1 MAAEGRKTYIGLSVG
16 NHNSVI
22 AIINKEHRAEVIANE
37 DGEHKTPTYIAF
49 SGEEE
54 YHGSQAKHQFV
65 RNAQNTLQ
73 GFRELLGKA
82 YSADVTKHTGSARV
96 EANGEGKPEFVVTME
111 NDEGE
116 STELRL
122 TAENAMQRY
131 LARLKT
137 TAEEYLGRK
146 IDGAV
151 VAHPV
156 GFGAEQKRAM
166 QAACQA
172 VGMELLQLIPE
183 PVACA
188 LQYGL
193 GSDASHDNAKD
204 TVAVVVDV
212 GGSGA
217 GVSVVGVH
225 GGLFTLI
232 SSVHTD
238 AVSGEIIDEVLVK
251 HFAAEFKK
259 QSGGIDVLEQPAA
272 RPIRKLRQAVE
283 ITKRTLSSATTAPC
297 AVESL
302 AGGMDFNSTVNRTR
316 FDILASKTYT
326 PLIDAVTVA
335 VEQAGYTPAQI
346 DQVLMCGGAAR
357 IRKLQSKV
365 IALFPE
371 ATVLR
376 DDAGELDEII
386 ASGCA
391 EQAALIAQG
400 IVDPVGYDAASV
412 QSKALAKVLGIQVSA
427 EKLVPVLLKDTPL
440 PVSRTVK
447 VALPVGEKRAYIAVS
462 EGEPVAPP
470 AEDEDEDEAD
480 DEEAEIAEEKE
491 HILYRPSKL
500 LAEMVLE
507 LDDADENTK
516 VLVKF
521 FVGTDSKLTVTA
533 TEPVSGKSIT
543 AEIPSSQ

>member
-1 MAAEGRKTYIGLSVG
+1 MASSSTPKKTYIGLSVG

-65 RNAQNTLQ
+65 RNAQNTIQ
-73 GFRELLGKA
+73 GFRDLLGKP
-82 YSADVTKHTGSARV
+82 YSEEVAKHTGSARI

-116 STELRL
+116 SRELRL
-122 TAENAMQRY
+122 GAENAMQRY
-131 LARLKT
+131 VGRLKT

-151 VAHPV
+151 LAHPV
-156 GFGAEQKRAM
+156 GFGDSQKKAM

-172 VGMELLQLIPE
+172 VGLELLQMIPE

-193 GSDASHDNAKD
+193 GNDASHDDAKD
-204 TVAVVVDV
+204 TVALVVDV
-212 GGSGA
+212 GGTGA
-217 GVSVVGVH
+217 DVSVVGVH
-225 GGLFTLI
+225 GGLFTLVD
-232 SSVHTD
+232 SVHTD
-238 AVSGEIIDEVLVK
+238 SVSGEIIDEVLVK

-259 QSGGIDVLEQPAA
+259 QSGIDVLEQGDL

-283 ITKRTLSSATTAPC
+283 VTKRTLSSATAAPC

-302 AGGMDFNSTVNRTR
+302 AGGMDFNGSVNRTR
-316 FDILASKTYT
+316 FDIMAGKTYA
-326 PLIDAVTVA
+326 PLVDAVAKVVA
-335 VEQAGYTPAQI
+335 QAGYTPAQI
-346 DQVLMCGGAAR
+346 DQVLLCGGAAR

-400 IVDPVGYDAASV
+400 IVDPSSGDAAGV
-412 QSKALAKVLGIQVSA
+412 QAKAVAKPLGLQMSA
-427 EKLVPVLLKDTPL
+427 DKLVPVLLKDTPL
-440 PVSRTVK
+440 PASRTIK
-447 VALPVGEKRAYIAVS
+447 VSLPAGEKRAYIAIS
-462 EGEPVAPP
+462 EGEPVPPP
-470 AEDEDEDEAD
+470 AEDNEGDEN
-480 DEEAEIAEEKE
+480 DEEAAEEEKE
-491 HILYRPSKL
+491 RILYRPSKL

-507 LDDADENTK
+507 IDDADENTK

-543 AEIPSSQ
+543 AEIPSQ

>member
-1 MAAEGRKTYIGLSVG
+1 MASSEPRKTYIGLSVG

-65 RNAQNTLQ
+65 RNAKNTIQ
-73 GFRELLGKA
+73 GFRDLLGKP
-82 YSADVTKHTGSARV
+82 YSAEVTKHTGSARV
-96 EANGEGKPEFVVTME
+96 EANSEGTPEFVVAME

-131 LARLKT
+131 LGRLKT

-156 GFGAEQKRAM
+156 GFGAEQKKAM
-166 QAACQA
+166 EAACQA
-172 VGMELLQLIPE
+172 VGLELLQLIPE

-193 GSDASHDNAKD
+193 GADASHDDAKD

-217 GVSVVGVH
+217 DVSVVGVH
-225 GGLFTLI
+225 GGLFTLVD
-232 SSVHTD
+232 SVHIDT
-238 AVSGEIIDEVLVK
+238 VSGEIIDEVLVK

-259 QSGGIDVLEQPAA
+259 QSGIDVLEQPDA

-283 ITKRTLSSATTAPC
+283 VTKRTLSSATTAPC

-302 AGGMDFNSTVNRTR
+302 AGGMDFNGTINRTR
-316 FDILASKTYT
+316 FDIMAGKTYA
-326 PLIDAVTVA
+326 PLVEAIDKAVT
-335 VEQAGYTPAQI
+335 QAGYTPAQI
-346 DQVLMCGGAAR
+346 DQVLLCGGAAR

-365 IALFPE
+365 ISLFPE

-400 IVDPVGYDAASV
+400 IVDPASGDAAGV
-412 QSKALAKVLGIQVSA
+412 QAKAVAKSLGLQVSA

-440 PVSRTVK
+440 PASRTIK
-447 VALPVGEKRAYIAVS
+447 VSLPAGEKRAYIAVS
-462 EGEPVAPP
+462 EGEPVPPP
-470 AEDEDEDEAD
+470 AEDESDDDD
-480 DEEAEIAEEKE
+480 DEEEREIAEEKE

-521 FVGTDSKLTVTA
+521 FVGTDGKLTVTA

-543 AEIPSSQ
+543 AEIPSQ